1 MLSAL
6 AAAAG
11 CSDDVQP
18 NPDAAL
24 PDAAAPDQSG
34 HDLAT
39 DARDATSDAALLDG
53 PPADAVDAAQDDT
66 QPPDSTPPP
75 DQAVVDAGP
84 SKGPLRVATFNCWC
98 LKDKPALRA
107 KGIAL
112 EVQQLKPDAVGLQEV
127 CQGTSS
133 GGSDNFA
140 KTVAAEIKAL
150 TGQDWEYKFAK
161 THVAWSTWDEGVGL
175 LAPKGSFK
183 ASGEQTLPKGGGSF
197 PRKVIWARIGTTR
210 GDFYLYSTHLTI
222 SSNPADREAQAKA
235 IVTLAASHATSLPQV
250 VVGDFNDW
258 YASAA
263 VNAMKKGPPVFTES
277 WGTKHPGSTT
287 PGLTCCHPSFGSR
300 IDYVFVKS
308 TSLKS
313 LDTMQLAFDKAY
325 SGQVLSDH
333 KGLFL
338 SFSPK

>member
-6 AAAAG
+6 SAVGG
-11 CSDDVQP
+11 CSDDVQQP
-18 NPDAAL
+18 EPDAAL
-24 PDAAAPDQSG
+24 A
-34 HDLAT
+34 
-39 DARDATSDAALLDG
+39 DAALDLPSGDLTADAIDTTAEAALPDG
-53 PPADAVDAAQDDT
+53 PLADAVDDALPDA
-66 QPPDSTPPP
+66 QPPVP

-98 LKDKPALRA
+98 LKSSPALRA

-150 TGQDWEYKFAK
+150 TGQDWEYRFAK
-161 THVAWSTWDEGVGL
+161 THLAWSTWDEGVGL

-183 ASGEQTLPKGGGSF
+183 ASGEQSLPKGGGSF
-197 PRKVIWARIGTTR
+197 PRKVIWARIGTSR
-210 GDFYLYSTHLTI
+210 GELYLYSTHLTI

-235 IVTLAASHATSLPQV
+235 IVTLVASHATSLPQV

-263 VNAMKKGPPVFTES
+263 VTAMKQGLPAFTES
-277 WGTKHPGSTT
+277 WGTKHPGPSN
-287 PGLTCCHPSFGSR
+287 PGLTCCHPSFGAR

-308 TSLKS
+308 ATLKS
-313 LDTMQLAFDKAY
+313 LGTVALAFDTAY
-325 SGQVLSDH
+325 SGQILSDH
-333 KGLFL
+333 KGLFV
-338 SFSPK
+338 SFTPK